1 MQDKSKPEV
10 INSDFKE
17 IINKHSDE
25 QILEILKKRD
35 YYQSEAVK
43 IALDEAIERKLIH
56 SEQDLF
62 SPEFSTEPLKRK
74 LIPDINREKNRIKIR
89 KSLGRS
95 LLIAGVLPLIFG
107 FVQYNNNQVIEGIV
121 LLGFGLFWMY
131 LSSQLMQNGSKKNVV
146 ILMACTFLSMFYVV
160 YLFAKSKSVI
170 FMDVFIVALIYL
182 LIFYGLFFIRKLID

>member
-62 SPEFSTEPLKRK
+62 SPEFSTGPLKRK

-107 FVQYNNNQVIEGIV
+107 FVQYNNNQVNEGIV

-131 LSSQLMQNGSKKNVV
+131 LFSQLMQNGSKKNVV